1 MHFCQLYST
10 YFDGIEKH
18 SLVTWNYRNMS
29 VYKKPGATFEY
40 IQDNINCLPLKTGWQ
55 FRLTLAS
62 ALHYFA
68 EGQEFKIVAFLALK
82 CSYRRPQKFESNTLT
97 NVYKKTFLMVLTV
110 DVAVAATTAHV
121 TYVTSKWLF

>member
-1 MHFCQLYST
+1 MELPQ
-10 YFDGIEKH
+10 
-18 SLVTWNYRNMS
+18 S
-29 VYKKPGATFEY
+29 VRVKKIGASFKY

-62 ALHYFA
+62 ALPCFA

-82 CSYRRPQKFESNTLT
+82 CSYRGPQKFESNTLT